1 MKKTVLALTFA
12 ALAVPAFAQDKKAP
26 EPDYTFGGNF
36 GLTSDYRF
44 RGISQ
49 SNTSPAVQGG
59 LDFTHKSGLYLGN
72 WNSSI
77 SQWTAPNGGGT
88 EMDFY
93 AGLKKEIAGVGF
105 DLGTIYYYY
114 PGAQW
119 GTDLIKPA
127 AATVTKNYWN
137 THEVYVGLGY
147 GPLSF
152 KTSYTLSDRY
162 FGIGKENDTSLQT
175 AADSSSKGTLYY
187 DLTFAYEIASKTTL
201 KIHAGFLNLNKK
213 EAALDVIKDYS
224 VGLAY
229 DLDGWL
235 FSVSYVT
242 TSGLSADGKAF
253 FTTTDGRNKKLY
265 EGVGVVSLTKTF

>member
-1 MKKTVLALTFA
+1 MKKTLLALTLA

-36 GLTSDYRF
+36 GLASDYRF

-49 SNTSPAVQGG
+49 SNTRPAVQGG

-72 WNSSI
+72 WNSNV

-93 AGLKKEIAGVGF
+93 AGFKKEISGVGF

-114 PGAQW
+114 PGARW
-119 GTDLIKPA
+119 GTDLTKPA
-127 AATVTKNYWN
+127 AAAVNKNYWN
-137 THEVYVGLGY
+137 THEVYFGLGY

-175 AADSSSKGTLYY
+175 AATSSSKGTLYY
-187 DLTFAYEIASKTTL
+187 DLTFAHEIAPKTSV
-201 KIHAGFLNLNKK
+201 KIHAGFLNLNAK
-213 EAALDVIKDYS
+213 EAALNLVKDYS
-224 VGLAY
+224 IGLAY
-229 DLDGWL
+229 DLDGWIL
-235 FSVSYVT
+235 SVSYVT
-242 TSGLSADGKAF
+242 TSGLSADGKTF
-253 FTTTDGRNKKLY
+253 FTTADGQSKKLY
-265 EGVGVVSLTKTF
+265 EGGGVVSLTKTF